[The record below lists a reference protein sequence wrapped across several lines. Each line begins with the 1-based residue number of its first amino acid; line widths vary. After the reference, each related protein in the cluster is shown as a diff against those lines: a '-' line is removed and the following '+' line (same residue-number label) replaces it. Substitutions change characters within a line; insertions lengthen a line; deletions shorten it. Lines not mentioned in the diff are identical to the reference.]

1 MTKRERMGFSD
12 PDTQMDDL
20 TDAGSDVM
28 RETGVRYAAYASR
41 FGFLVK
47 KAGLVGM
54 KKIAIKKAT
63 VKAAASKVSKV
74 RHLAYSSDLGEAF
87 RPVVPTWAVNATYG
101 VAVSYV
107 VADTAYRVYDAEEKA
122 RGSLGRHSRHSQ
134 TLTPHLLKVTSSV
147 SIDPA
152 PQMLSLVLTVPVWC
166 TMLERMN
173 EYE

>member
-1 MTKRERMGFSD
+1 MGFSD

-47 KAGLVGM
+47 KAGMMGVKAGM

-122 RGSLGRHSRHSQ
+122 GGTLRGSLGGHSRHLRHSLT
-134 TLTPHLLKVTSSV
+134 TLAPHFQVACCRADPPYHQLSS
-147 SIDPA
+147 I
-152 PQMLSLVLTVPVWC
+152 
-166 TMLERMN
+166 
-173 EYE
+173 